1 MKHPSII
8 RSCLCLT
15 VAATA
20 TAAIPAAALADSPVG
35 APPSAVMSTRLA
47 GKTVFLDPGHQGVNH
62 TQQLDRPVN
71 DGRGGTKACQT
82 TGMTTMHGVAEH
94 SINWNVAQMVKQSL
108 EALGAR
114 VLLSRQDDTGW
125 GGCVDERAA
134 AANASGADVAM
145 SIHADGAP
153 ANARGF
159 HLIVPQLPVPD
170 AKAAQV
176 QSTTG
181 LAATKAMRAAYLRA
195 GFPAANYGGAVD
207 ALMTRDDIAGPALTE
222 VPEVFLEMGNGQNP
236 DDAQS
241 LETPEGRLK
250 HAVAITTGLVGYLLN
265 ISVDGMTAT
274 QGSQLPAGDAGSQ
287 PQGAPAG
294 PNGSPRPIGAV
305 GQADSQPSAAVQD
318 NSQPSA
324 GQNHPRIP
332 AATGQAGTQPQSV
345 PAGQNGSLPP
355 IGAAGQG
362 GSQPQSVPAGQNG
375 SLPPIGVA
383 GQGGSPL
390 PGGATGQGGSQVPA
404 AAGPGGTQA
413 VPNMQGMVPGAQPPA
428 GQGNSLSAA
437 GSPEVGQSAAIDPGA
452 QIPAASTPSGS
463 GQNIPLPPS
472 GSQGGGQVPL
482 VDPRQPART
491 GPGSTP
497 GIAPGG
503 QDGYAQTP
511 PNAVSPGMYSSPPPG
526 YQAMP
531 GTQPMPGTQ
540 SSPTLP
546 GTQGA
551 PGTGTLPGTGGTGQS
566 SDTAA
571 AVGTLVT
578 TAMHLLLP
586 LAKTLGLGDATVNSE
601 LINLAYNL
609 VATLITPWT
618 K

>member
-15 VAATA
+15 AAATA
-20 TAAIPAAALADSPVG
+20 TAVIPAAALADSPVG

-82 TGMTTMHGVAEH
+82 TGMTTVHGVAEH

-153 ANARGF
+153 ATARGF

-207 ALMTRDDIAGPALTE
+207 ALMTRNDIAGPALTE

-265 ISVDGMTAT
+265 ISVDEMTAT
-274 QGSQLPAGDAGSQ
+274 QDTPPNTAVGQTNPQLPAGDAGSL
-287 PQGAPAG
+287 PQSAPAG
-294 PNGSPRPIGAV
+294 RNGSPRPIG
-305 GQADSQPSAAVQD
+305 S
-318 NSQPSA
+318 
-324 GQNHPRIP
+324 
-332 AATGQAGTQPQSV
+332 
-345 PAGQNGSLPP
+345 
-355 IGAAGQG
+355 AGQG
-362 GSQPQSVPAGQNG
+362 GSQ
-375 SLPPIGVA
+375 LPVGA
-383 GQGGSPL
+383 GQGGV
-390 PGGATGQGGSQVPA
+390 QVPA
-404 AAGPGGTQA
+404 AAAGSGGAQVGPS
-413 VPNMQGMVPGAQPPA
+413 MQGMVPGVRPPA
-428 GQGNSLSAA
+428 VAPGGQGDSIPGV
-437 GSPEVGQSAAIDPGA
+437 GSQGVGQSGAIDPGA

-491 GPGSTP
+491 APGSTP

-503 QDGYAQTP
+503 PDGYAQTS

-531 GTQPMPGTQ
+531 GTQPMPGAQT
-540 SSPTLP
+540 SPSLP
-546 GTQGA
+546 GSQG
-551 PGTGTLPGTGGTGQS
+551 TPGTGGTGQS
-566 SDTAA
+566 PDTAA